1 MKINI
6 GIIALILAIMA
17 VLWVMTSMTCIPAGN
32 IGVVTVFGKVE
43 KEPIEEGISW
53 VAFYKRVH
61 RMSIQTQE
69 EKETAEVPSKEGL
82 IFTVECSLLY
92 SLQKERGSDIYQTV
106 GEKYSEIVVQPQFRS
121 ALRGVTVNY
130 EAKSL
135 YTSGREEIEHK
146 LLEMTKALVE
156 PRGIKCERVLLRAMT
171 LPLKVKGAIEN
182 KLSAEQEA
190 QQMQFVLQKER
201 LEAERKAVEAG
212 GIASAQKIIDGT
224 LTDNYLR
231 FLWIQGINEAGKNP
245 STVIYI
251 PMGNDGLPIY
261 APIRDPINK
270 SK

>member
-6 GIIALILAIMA
+6 IITALILAVMA
-17 VLWVMTSMTCIPAGN
+17 IVLTATSITCIPAGN
-32 IGVVTVFGKVE
+32 IGVVTAFGKVE
-43 KEPIEEGISW
+43 KEVIGEGINW

-92 SLQKERGSDIYQTV
+92 SLQKERGGEIYQTI
-106 GEKYSEIVVQPQFRS
+106 GENYVNVVVQPQFRS

-135 YTSGREEIEHK
+135 YTSGREEIEYK
-146 LLEMTKALVE
+146 LLEMTRALIE
-156 PRGIKCERVLLRAMT
+156 PRGIKCEKVLLRAMT
-171 LPLKVKGAIEN
+171 LPDKVKGAIEN

-190 QQMQFVLQKER
+190 QQMQFVLQKEK
-201 LEAERKAVEAG
+201 LEAERKSVEAG

-261 APIRDPINK
+261 APVRGDPINK
-270 SK
+270 K